1 MNYLP
6 LFLRSWRNSGL
17 LACPL
22 VLLLFAWLWQADVA
36 PAQAQAVVCA
46 GNQITGVVF
55 RDYNF
60 NGTRDALEPGLAGIV
75 VTAYD
80 SSGSVTSCTTKAD
93 GVYGLDPIGAYPLR
107 LEYTLPD
114 DGSLA
119 FLQPGVAG
127 ANSRTT
133 VTFVAGPSAA
143 VDVAFSNPRDYC
155 QNNPHL
161 ATNCAI
167 FGEQG
172 DNPDGVNK
180 AKPVLYTFPYT
191 AGSTD
196 LTDSPGVRNPT
207 PTPLVLAQAV
217 GTTWGLAWSPLTERL
232 YAAAFLKRHAGYGP
246 NGPGAIYAISRDGV
260 STLFYDLGATVGSDP
275 HAAPGQSCLS
285 PGHNPDNK
293 NSNCW
298 LHDSAA
304 FDLIGKMG
312 LGDLDISDDF
322 QTLYTVNLLA
332 KTLVALP
339 IASPANNTAFPIPQP
354 ANCPT
359 NDFRPFGLGVQDGN
373 VYVGAVC
380 TAESTGNRSNMRA
393 YVFRF
398 ANNAFTP
405 TPIFTFG
412 LAYER
417 NGNANWQPWINRT
430 TFDPIT
436 FSQQADGKWGQPW
449 LTDIAFDNGALVLGL
464 RDRNS
469 DLFGVVAGGP
479 DTNDP
484 VNYTAKARGDIVRAC
499 PNGSGG
505 WLLESNGQ
513 CGGITTAGANN
524 GYGPDGGEYYFQ
536 DDHPRHEET
545 SNGAQLQIPG
555 LPDIVSVIY
564 NPINQNNEVSDGG
577 IKWFNNRT
585 GTATRSYLI
594 FDGSGDDEVAL
605 FDKAN
610 GLGDIEAL
618 CNAAPLE
625 IGNRVWQDGNA
636 NGVQDPNEAGINGVT
651 VELYQEGQLV
661 GSTTTSGDGNYLFN
675 DSNVTLNK
683 ASGIQANTCD
693 ANGLSAYTI
702 QIPNS
707 SGVNQQAVLVGLTLT
722 QANQGG
728 GAYGDLRDSNG
739 ALVGDA
745 VVYAIPCAALARVGM
760 NNHTFDFGFAAA
772 LPTATPT
779 TTPTP
784 TATPT
789 AVPVTYS
796 LGNYVWFDTNRNGLA
811 EADEPPAPSGLLVE
825 LLNGAGVP
833 TGRTTL
839 TSNGFYLFSGLSAG
853 DYRVRLA
860 ASNFAVGQ
868 PLADYTS
875 SDGAGQEAE
884 PNANGDQND
893 NGLDDREAAIDGI
906 SSRVITLGDGE
917 PTGETPTASG
927 TPGADGQGTP
937 DANSNLTVDFGLM
950 PIPISG
956 QDDTLVAIGNFVF
969 LDLNNNGR
977 FEPTS
982 QETGVA
988 GVSLQ
993 LFKSGSATPLDSTFT
1008 NSRGFYLFDDLDA
1021 GPYVVCVAAN
1031 NFIGNQILR
1040 GHQSSRG
1047 AGNDGIT
1054 DQEQDENGQDTT
1066 SPASNGV
1073 CSNVIN
1079 LQPNQAPTGE
1089 PQSNYQ
1095 GQLDDNNVNF
1105 TVDFGFVQPTGLEPG
1120 DEPDAGKSRLL
1131 FLPLVQ
1137 R

>member
-1 MNYLP
+1 VCA
-6 LFLRSWRNSGL
+6 FF
-17 LACPL
+17 
-22 VLLLFAWLWQADVA
+22 LLLFVWLWQAGPV

-46 GNQITGVVF
+46 GSAVTGVVF

-60 NGTRDALEPGLAGIV
+60 DGSRDALEPGLAGIV
-75 VTAYD
+75 VTAND
-80 SSGSVTSCTTKAD
+80 SAGGATSCTTKAD
-93 GVYGLDPIGAYPLR
+93 GAYGIDPTGAYPLR
-107 LEYTLPD
+107 LEYTLPE
-114 DGSLA
+114 DGSLT

-133 VTFVAGPSAA
+133 VTFVDGPSEAI
-143 VDVAFSNPRDYC
+143 DVAFSNPRDYC
-155 QNNPHL
+155 HANPTL
-161 ATNCAI
+161 TTNCAI

-172 DNPDGVNK
+172 NNPDGVNK
-180 AKPVLYTFPYT
+180 TKPVLYSFPYN

-196 LTDSPGVRNPT
+196 ITSSPGVRNPP
-207 PTPLVLAQAV
+207 PTPLALAQAV

-246 NGPGAIYAISRDGV
+246 NGPGAIYAIGRDGV
-260 STLFYDLGATVGSDP
+260 STLFYDLGTTAVGSDP
-275 HAAPGQSCLS
+275 HATPGQSCLS
-285 PGHNPDNK
+285 GHNGDNK

-298 LHDSAA
+298 LHDVAA
-304 FDLIGKMG
+304 FDLVGKMG

-339 IASPANNTAFPIPQP
+339 IANPANNNAFAIPQP

-359 NDFRPFGLGVQDGN
+359 DDFRPFGLGVQDGS

-380 TAESTGNRSNMRA
+380 TAESTGNRNDMRA
-393 YVFRF
+393 YVFQF

-405 TPIFTFG
+405 TPVFTFG
-412 LAYER
+412 LNYTR
-417 NGNANWQPWINRT
+417 DGNADWRPWLNRA

-436 FSQQADGKWGQPW
+436 FSQQGEGKWGQPW
-449 LTDIAFDNGALVLGL
+449 LTDIAFDNGAMVLGL

-469 DLFGVVAGGP
+469 DLFGVEAGGP
-479 DTNDP
+479 DPSDSTP
-484 VNYTAKARGDIVRAC
+484 YTGKARGDIVRAC
-499 PNGSGG
+499 PAANGG

-564 NPINQNNEVSDGG
+564 NPISQTNEVSYGG
-577 IKWFNNRT
+577 IKWLNNRT
-585 GTATRSYLI
+585 GTTTRSYLI
-594 FDGSGDDEVAL
+594 FDGSGEVAL

-625 IGNRVWQDGNA
+625 IGNRIWQDGNG

-651 VELYQEGQLV
+651 VELYQAGVLV
-661 GSTTTSGDGNYLFN
+661 GSSTTTGDGNYLFN
-675 DSNVTLNK
+675 ESNVTLNG
-683 ASGIQANTCD
+683 ASGIQANTCGVD
-693 ANGLSAYTI
+693 GLSAYTI
-702 QIPNS
+702 QIPHS
-707 SGVNQQAVLVGLTLT
+707 SGVNQQAALVGLTLT

-728 GAYGDLRDSNG
+728 VTNGDLRDSNG
-739 ALVGDA
+739 ALVGDM
-745 VVYAIPCAALARVGM
+745 VVYAIPCAALASVGM
-760 NNHTFDFGFAAA
+760 NNHTFDFGFTAA

-779 TTPTP
+779 ASPTSTATPTLTPTP
-784 TATPT
+784 TPT
-789 AVPVTYS
+789 TAPVTYS

-811 EADEPPAPSGLLVE
+811 EANEPPAPSGLLVE
-825 LLNGAGVP
+825 LLDGAGAP

-839 TSNGFYLFSGLSAG
+839 TNNGFYLFSGLNAD

-860 ASNFAVGQ
+860 AANFALGQ

-875 SDGAGQEAE
+875 SDGPGQEAN
-884 PNANGDQND
+884 PNDNGDQND
-893 NGLDDREAAIDGI
+893 NGLDGDAAAVGI
-906 SSRVITLGDGE
+906 TSGVVTLGDGE
-917 PTGETPTASG
+917 PLGETPTAG
-927 TPGADGQGTP
+927 GIPGNDGQQTP
-937 DANSNLTVDFGLM
+937 DANSNLTVDFGLI

-969 LDLNNNGR
+969 LDRNNNGR
-977 FEPTS
+977 FEAAS
-982 QETGVA
+982 ETGLA

-993 LFKSGSATPLDSTFT
+993 LFKSGSATPLASTLT
-1008 NSRGFYLFDDLDA
+1008 NSGGFYVFDDLDA

-1031 NFIGNQILR
+1031 NFIGSQLLR
-1040 GHQSSRG
+1040 GHQSSPG
-1047 AGNDGIT
+1047 AGNDAVT
-1054 DQEQDENGQDTT
+1054 DQDGDENGQDTT
-1066 SPASNGV
+1066 TPASNGV
-1073 CSNVIN
+1073 CSNVID
-1079 LQPNQAPTGE
+1079 LQPNQAPVGE
-1089 PQSNYQ
+1089 PQSNYS

-1105 TVDFGFVQPTGLEPG
+1105 TVDFGFAQPTNLEPG
-1120 DEPDAGKSRLL
+1120 DEPTVDKQRLL
-1131 FLPLVQ
+1131 FLPLVRQ
-1137 R
+1137 